1 MIKKRKSY
9 LFIFLLLLWLCNQLA
24 WSGTTGKISGVV
36 IDEETGEPLP
46 GANIVI
52 EGTLLGA
59 ASDLKGQ
66 YTIINIPPGMYS
78 VTASVIGYR
87 SMKVEQVRVRI
98 DLTTIVDFELNL
110 EAIQMESIVVVAERE
125 VIKRDVATSV
135 INVSSQEIESLPV
148 FNTMDVINLQAG
160 IQADDVRG
168 IVIRGGGGD
177 QSLFLVDGV
186 TYRDPRNNNPISGIS
201 LSSINEISVERG
213 GFEAEYGQVRAGIIN
228 IVTKEGG
235 KDRYYGSVTLKG
247 SPPHKKYFG
256 ISPFDPNS
264 MWLKPYLDDA
274 VCWTGTDNGAWD
286 EYTQQQYPAFEGWN
300 AVSQRL
306 LADDDPTND
315 LTPIGAQREYI
326 WELRK
331 MPETDQFDYNID
343 AGFGGP
349 VPVISKALG
358 DLRFFT
364 SYSRDR
370 EMYVVPVS
378 RDDYVDYDWSLKL
391 TSNIS
396 EAMKFNATFSTGK
409 QLTIANNWAGSDF
422 VSLNYLRDPAVI
434 VNSFRDRDYRLF
446 STGYFS
452 IADISHNIYSAKLIH
467 TLNPSTFYEASLE
480 HVSRK
485 YFTRPPAARDTSR
498 IYEIVPGYFVDEALY
513 GYKAGTHY
521 ARARD
526 NSNIAS
532 TTLKFNLTS
541 QITFNHLVKAG
552 FEFMYSDLDID
563 FGYVSSFTGIDE
575 DFNRMRMRVFP
586 FRAAFYL
593 QDKMEFKELIVKLG
607 LRLDY
612 SNSNTDW
619 VDVALY
625 DEDFLSSRYDPEQ
638 DYPKKESEGQWSLSP
653 RLGISHPVTENSKLF
668 FNYGHFKQ
676 LPIYQ
681 EIFRV
686 GRDATGSMRHFS
698 DPNLVLS
705 KTIAYELGYDHALFE
720 NYLIQLAGFYRDIKD
735 QRAATLYVGRSAV
748 SYQMVTNNNYADIRG
763 FEFTLRKNTGQ
774 WFTGFVNY
782 TYQVSK
788 AGNFGYQQEYENPF
802 DNRQYQERA
811 TDVYLQRPVPQ
822 PYATGNLNFHIPAD
836 YNKLT
841 VLGVNPLSNLNI
853 SLIGNWQ
860 AGPWL
865 TYNPKNIQ
873 GLINNV
879 RKVDYYDFTLRL
891 SKIISFKK
899 LKFDL
904 FVEINNLLNT
914 KFLNVGQ
921 FIGTSGNPNFGSFGS
936 DFEDYRAYMNSLH
949 LPKSDAYDNIV
960 GDDKVGAYRKEG
972 VDYQPIKFYNEQLQT
987 GDPGVIYYDRSSK
1000 QYLEYVSDNW
1010 QEVESSRMNKILDD
1024 KAYIDMP
1031 NMTSFNFLNP
1041 RSVFF
1046 GLRISFDLD

>member
-36 IDEETGEPLP
+36 TDKENGEPLP
-46 GANIVI
+46 GANIII
-52 EGTLLGA
+52 EGTTMGA

-66 YTIINIPPGMYS
+66 YIIINIPPGEYTL
-78 VTASVIGYR
+78 TARYMGYNPLIIE
-87 SMKVEQVRVRI
+87 KVRVLI
-98 DLTTIVDFELNL
+98 DQTTTVNFQMSLKTLEL
-110 EAIQMESIVVVAERE
+110 EEVTVVAERP
-125 VIKRDVATSV
+125 VVKRDVATSV
-135 INVSSQEIESLPV
+135 THVSSEEIESLPV
-148 FNTMDVINLQAG
+148 VNTMDVINLQAG

-168 IVIRGGGGD
+168 IEIRGGGGD

-186 TYRDPRNNNPISGIS
+186 TFRDPRNNNPISGIS

-247 SPPHKKYFG
+247 NSPQKKYFG

-286 EYTQQQYPAFEGWN
+286 EYTQQQYPSFEGWN

-315 LTPIGAQREYI
+315 LTPIGAQREWI
-326 WELRK
+326 WQQRK
-331 MPETDQFDYNID
+331 MPVTDQFDYNID

-364 SYSRDR
+364 SYRGER
-370 EMYVVPVS
+370 EMYIVPLS
-378 RDDYVDYDWSLKL
+378 RDDYVAYDWSTKL

-396 EAMKFNATFSTGK
+396 NAIKLNGSYATGK
-409 QLTIANNWAGSDF
+409 QFTIANNWAGADF
-422 VSLNYLRDPAVI
+422 VSLQYMRDAATI
-434 VNSFRDRDYRLF
+434 VNTFGDRHYRLF
-446 STGYFS
+446 STGYYS

-467 TLNPSTFYEASLE
+467 TLSQNTFYETSLE

-485 YFTRPPAARDTSR
+485 YFTRPPAARDTAR
-498 IYEIVPGYFVDEALY
+498 VYEIAPGYFVDEALY
-513 GYKAGTHY
+513 GYTTKQHY

-526 NSNIAS
+526 NSDISS

-541 QITFNHLVKAG
+541 QLTFNHLIKTG

-563 FGYVSSFTGIDE
+563 FGYVSSFTGVDE

-586 FRAAFYL
+586 IRAAFYL

-619 VDVALY
+619 VDAGY
-625 DEDFLSSRYDPEQ
+625 FDESFLSSRYDPEQ

-653 RLGISHPVTENSKLF
+653 RLGISHPVTDNSKLF

-686 GRDATGSMRHFS
+686 GRDVTGSMRHFS

-705 KTIAYELGYDHALFE
+705 KTIAYELGYDHALFDH
-720 NYLIQLAGFYRDIKD
+720 YLLQLAGFYRDIKD
-735 QRAATLYVGRSAV
+735 QRTTTLYVGRSAV

-763 FEFTLRKNTGQ
+763 FEFTLRKSSGR
-774 WFTGFVNY
+774 WVSGFLNY
-782 TYQVSK
+782 TYQVRK
-788 AGNFGYQQEYENPF
+788 AGNFGYQQVYENPF

-853 SLIGNWQ
+853 SLIANWQ
-860 AGPWL
+860 AGPKL
-865 TYNPKNIQ
+865 TYNPKQIQ

-879 RKVDYYDFTLRL
+879 QKKAFYDITLRANKL
-891 SKIISFKK
+891 FTFKK

-904 FVEINNLLNT
+904 FVEISNLLNT

-921 FIGTSGNPNFGSFGS
+921 FIGTSGYPDFGPFW
-936 DFEDYRAYMNSLH
+936 DFHDYSAYMESLH
-949 LPKSDAYDNIV
+949 LSESDAYDNIP
-960 GDDKVGAYRKEG
+960 GDDKIGDYRKEG
-972 VDYQPIKFYNEQLQT
+972 VAYQPIEFYNERLES
-987 GDPGVIYYDRSSK
+987 GEAGVIYYDRNTD
-1000 QYLEYVSDNW
+1000 QYLEYVDDSW
-1010 QEVESSRMNKILDD
+1010 QGVDKGRMNKILDD

-1031 NMTSFNFLNP
+1031 NMTSFHFLNP
-1041 RSVFF
+1041 RAVFF